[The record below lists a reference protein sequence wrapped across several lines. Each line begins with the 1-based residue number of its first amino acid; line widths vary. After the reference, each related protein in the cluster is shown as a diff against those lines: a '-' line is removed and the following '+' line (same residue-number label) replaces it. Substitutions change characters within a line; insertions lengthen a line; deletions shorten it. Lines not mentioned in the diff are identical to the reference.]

1 MAPVIT
7 EVIAVTYGQDYELKT
22 FINCMKAQSC
32 DHWNL
37 RVIHDGPNDQLMSHL
52 QEQAYIEF
60 GPSKD
65 FKNVTFE
72 CTKERKNDWGHSS
85 REYALENPIFHSDYT
100 ILTNAD
106 NYYVPCLI
114 NELEESAIKYDSP
127 DLMYWDFVSNHAR
140 NINFDRLDAYGFC
153 ESELEFSKIDM
164 GSAAVK
170 TSLAKKVGF
179 KSRRNEA
186 DWDYFEKCLSYIDN
200 EDGSVLKIP
209 KILLVHN

>member
-22 FINCMKAQSC
+22 FINSMKAQSC

-85 REYALENPIFHSDYT
+85 REYALENSIFHSDYT

-127 DLMYWDFVSNHAR
+127 DLMYWDFVSNHAH
-140 NINFDRLDAYGFC
+140 NTNFDRLDEYGFC
-153 ESELEFSKIDM
+153 DSELEFSKIDM

-179 KSRRNEA
+179 ESKRNEA
-186 DWDYFEKCLSYIDN
+186 DWDYFEKCLKHIDD
-200 EDGSVLKIP
+200 EDGTVLKIP